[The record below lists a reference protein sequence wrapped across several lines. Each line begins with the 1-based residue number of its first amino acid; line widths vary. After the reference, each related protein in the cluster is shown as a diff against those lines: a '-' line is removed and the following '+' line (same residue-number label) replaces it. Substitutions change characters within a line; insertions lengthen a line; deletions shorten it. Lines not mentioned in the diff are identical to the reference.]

1 MPAAPAAVPVEAT
14 AAFAAAV
21 AEAESLIRSAPF
33 VETGQD
39 LREGLDYLSG
49 SIQACLRLAW
59 TYDPERPAFINS
71 TSQHLKMGLDN
82 PDTVYHHANLR
93 PDATYVVSGSRG
105 TSTDLSFQILAG
117 DYTPTSTP
125 DGSTAFD
132 DRALE
137 VAEDGTFRLVLGPGP
152 ATGPEYVVLPGNAA
166 MLAVREV
173 FDDWGTERR
182 GTFTIERVDSAPAAG
197 EPKDPARRF
206 DVAGKMLLSRIK
218 TWFVFPEWFYLKE
231 PVNTLTEPRVTPG
244 GLTSQWSS
252 AGHFDLAEDEAMIL
266 TVPRGDAPYLGFQ
279 LGSMWYISLDYLDH
293 QTSLNGHQARIDPDG
308 MIRIVVSER
317 DPGLA
322 NWVERLGHRRGYLQ
336 FRWQRLDG
344 DLTPADGPTLE
355 IVPIDSLAERLP
367 FHDESRVT
375 PDEWAQRIAER
386 RAGVSWRMIG

>member
-1 MPAAPAAVPVEAT
+1 MSDAT
-14 AAFAAAV
+14 AAFTAAV
-21 AEAESLIRSAPF
+21 AEAESLVRGASF
-33 VETGQD
+33 VETEQD

-49 SIQACLRLAW
+49 SIQASLRLAW

-93 PDATYVVSGSRG
+93 PDATYVVSGNRG

-117 DYTPTSTP
+117 DYTPTETP

-132 DRALE
+132 DRALD
-137 VAEDGTFRLVLGPGP
+137 VAADGSFSFTMGPGP
-152 ATGPEYVVLPGNAA
+152 STGGDYIVLPDNAA

-173 FDDWGTERR
+173 FDDWSTERR
-182 GTFTIERVDSAPAAG
+182 GNFTIQRLDAPTTTP
-197 EPKDPARRF
+197 EPKDPARRYET
-206 DVAGKMLLSRIK
+206 AGKMLLSRIR

-252 AGHFDLAEDEAMIL
+252 AGHFDLAEDEAIIL

-308 MIRIVVSER
+308 MIRIVVSEQN
-317 DPGLA
+317 PGLA
-322 NWVERLGHRRGYLQ
+322 NWIERLGHRRGYLQ

-344 DLTPADGPTLE
+344 ELTAADGPTLE
-355 IVPIDSLAERLP
+355 IVKFDELAEKVP
-367 FHDESRVT
+367 YFVESQVT
-375 PDEWAQRIAER
+375 ADEWAERIAAR
-386 RAGVSWRMIG
+386 RAGVAWRMIG

>member
-1 MPAAPAAVPVEAT
+1 MPAAT
-14 AAFAAAV
+14 AAFTAAI
-21 AEAESLIRSAPF
+21 AEAEELIRGASF
-33 VETGQD
+33 VETEQD
-39 LREGLDYLSG
+39 LQEGLDYLSG
-49 SIQACLRLAW
+49 SIQASLRLAW

-93 PDATYVVSGSRG
+93 PDATYVVHGHRG

-117 DYTPTSTP
+117 DYTPTETP

-132 DRALE
+132 DRSLHIE
-137 VAEDGTFRLVLGPGP
+137 DDGTFRFTMGPGP
-152 ATGPEYVVLPGNAA
+152 APEKGADHVVLPDNAA

-182 GTFTIERVDSAPAAG
+182 GTFTIERLDQPGPAK
-197 EPKDPARRF
+197 PKDPARRYET
-206 DVAGKMLLSRIK
+206 AGKMLLSRIR

-252 AGHFDLAEDEAMIL
+252 AGHFDLGEDEAMIL

-279 LGSMWYISLDYLDH
+279 LGSLWYISLDYLDH
-293 QTSLNGHQARIDPDG
+293 QTSLNGHQARVDDDG

-344 DLTPADGPTLE
+344 ELTAADGPTLE
-355 IVPIDSLAERLP
+355 IVPFDELPQRLP
-367 FHDESRVT
+367 HYDEARVT
-375 PDEWAQRIAER
+375 PEEWAARIAAR
-386 RAGVSWRMIG
+386 RAGVAWRMIG